1 MLIRSPSVFFS
12 TVDFTAATRPFSFT
26 CPLEPSEVNGF
37 GGAALS
43 SLSLY
48 LSSITEA
55 SFSPK
60 IASGRRLDS
69 FFGVEA
75 STVDFPPSVINVIE
89 SELYEGV
96 VVGSPIIMNGT
107 NVGSVG
113 NVGNGGS
120 VGIGI
125 VGIVGSGSNSLLTSW
140 KAVSRCGTSFIGT
153 IGLRPST
160 SIGLNGLKMVGEG
173 VANGGAV
180 VES

>member
-1 MLIRSPSVFFS
+1 
-12 TVDFTAATRPFSFT
+12 
-26 CPLEPSEVNGF
+26 
-37 GGAALS
+37 
-43 SLSLY
+43 
-48 LSSITEA
+48 
-55 SFSPK
+55 
-60 IASGRRLDS
+60 
-69 FFGVEA
+69 
-75 STVDFPPSVINVIE
+75 
-89 SELYEGV
+89 
-96 VVGSPIIMNGT
+96 MNGT